1 MAETMG
7 FSAAIAR
14 PQALGLLLA
23 AAAASACVVWPE
35 GKGPAAGPIPA
46 AEAIAMRN
54 RGEAVIYD
62 VRPLEAYAEGHIPG
76 AVRIDG
82 SEVAERAAEFRRLGR
97 LPILYCG

>member
-1 MAETMG
+1 M
-7 FSAAIAR
+7 AR
-14 PQALGLLLA
+14 PTAFARRPALGLLLA
-23 AAAASACVVWPE
+23 AVAASACVVWPQ
-35 GKGPAAGPIPA
+35 GTGPAAGPIPA
-46 AEAIAMRN
+46 AEALAMRA

-82 SEVAERAAEFRRLGR
+82 SEVGERVAEFRRLGR